1 MGLTWPLTREVWQ
14 DAGMGAWGTAIFS
27 NDTASDIRIE
37 YREYVQDR
45 VPDDEATR
53 RTIASFAHLVEREDG
68 ELWIPLAAAQ
78 SEVGRLDADV
88 RTRAIAAIDRGA
100 DLELW
105 AEAGPGEVAKRTA
118 ALDRLREKLLGPQP
132 APKRL
137 RRSWRHVED
146 DLAPGDVLAFTAPN
160 GRTALFRVAGIHR
173 SRYGDSP
180 ELDVLDWV
188 GEQVPGP
195 EALATLRA
203 KREPASFSLPE
214 RPVVWRPDR
223 FRKTDPV
230 WHEVGFVR
238 VARFEGWPNRPGQTP
253 GHSGL
258 WRVLNLVVTRDLLDG
273 TW

>member
-1 MGLTWPLTREVWQ
+1 MGPTWPRMGVVCE

-27 NDTASDIRIE
+27 NDTASDIRTE
-37 YREYVQDR
+37 YREFVQDR

-53 RTIASFAHLVEREDG
+53 RTIASFAHLVDRDDG

-78 SEVGRLDADV
+78 SEVGRLDPEVQA
-88 RTRAIAAIDRGA
+88 RAIAAIDRGA

-105 AEAGPGEVAKRTA
+105 AEAGRTELTRRTA
-118 ALDRLREKLLGPQP
+118 ALQRLREQLLGPQP

-146 DLAPGDVLAFTAPN
+146 DLTPGDVLAFTAPN
-160 GRTALFRVAGIHR
+160 GRTALFRVVGIHR

-188 GEQVPGP
+188 GEHVPEP
-195 EALATLRA
+195 EILSGLRA
-203 KREPASFSLPE
+203 KRAPASGNLPE
-214 RPVVWRPDR
+214 RPLVWQPNR

-230 WHEVGFVR
+230 WHEAGFVR
-238 VARFEGWPNRPGQTP
+238 VARFAGWPSRAARTP

-258 WRVLNLVVTRDLLDG
+258 WRAFSLSVARNLDDG